1 MNWFLFVSALFGLLV
16 PWTGSYGTPV
26 TFPHVGIACLVALS
40 PTATAPPDTSPGSGS
55 VSRSTKRYEINVP
68 TFGVLGR
75 FVGMSHEALH
85 HAYVDSSIEEV
96 GDAGPQQVVK

>member
-1 MNWFLFVSALFGLLV
+1 MDRIVWNACHIS
-16 PWTGSYGTPV
+16 S
-26 TFPHVGIACLVALS
+26 VGNACLVALS
-40 PTATAPPDTSPGSGS
+40 PTTTAPPDTSPGSGS

-75 FVGMSHEALH
+75 FVGMSLEALH